1 LRDTS
6 PTAKA
11 LKPREAAIFAGL
23 TDAYCGPA
31 TRLPSVRESDA
42 VPFLNRLLEA
52 SPRINRIG
60 FRVILRLLDLAPLLR
75 GYRLRFSRLAAT
87 QRDEFL
93 RGLDKSRWLLLR
105 IAARLLKTVAVMSYW
120 GDPRVLRASGYD
132 PDANVARGRA
142 LRARE
147 GRP

>member
-1 LRDTS
+1 
-6 PTAKA
+6 

-31 TRLPSVRESDA
+31 PEFPSVRESDA
-42 VPFLNRLLEA
+42 VRFINRLVAA

-60 FRVILRLLDLAPLLR
+60 FRVMLRLLDLAPFLR
-75 GYRLRFSRLAAT
+75 GYRLRFRRLTAV

-93 RGLDKSRWLLLR
+93 RGLDKSRWTLLR
-105 IAARLLKTVAVMSYW
+105 IAARLLKTIALMSYW
-120 GDPRVLRASGYD
+120 GDPLALRAAGYD
-132 PDANVARGRA
+132 PEANIARGRA